1 MGLGVGA
8 VVGLIGGPAE
18 RALACSCAET
28 TLAEFVG
35 RHPEAIVAAFTGTQ
49 TDRAVEDEQAEDGAV
64 LTFAVDAVFIGD
76 VGATHEVRTHAQSS
90 ACGLDVGSGAFARV
104 TVVDLGDGPIAG
116 LCSSLWS
123 VEELAAQFGPG
134 REPVGVPPPP
144 DTGPDDRAD
153 DDGPRLTT
161 RLGLGVVLLAVLT
174 SALVVVRRRR
184 DDERAGPGDG

>member
-64 LTFAVDAVFIGD
+64 LTFAVEAVFIGD

-90 ACGLDVGSGAFARV
+90 ATRDAR
-104 TVVDLGDGPIAG
+104 
-116 LCSSLWS
+116 SSRPKRRS
-123 VEELAAQFGPG
+123 
-134 REPVGVPPPP
+134 RES
-144 DTGPDDRAD
+144 RSI
-153 DDGPRLTT
+153 LTT
-161 RLGLGVVLLAVLT
+161 LNGVAASAPEDASPELPLLLKASTKRSRGMVAARSIGSQL
-174 SALVVVRRRR
+174 
-184 DDERAGPGDG
+184 RA